1 MSQIAR
7 PREGNQ
13 LGGTASTAPQV
24 LPIITAAPGVRSKI
38 AAIVA
43 RDFSVTPLKVLIAGD
58 SNSRSGY
65 YANGNTTAR
74 ISTYERLCQYLGS
87 PMTGFTSL
95 ENPMSG
101 GCYVPFGPTA
111 QTNLY
116 DEFGNVRCQNSSNWI
131 KASPPASGQWTGGS
145 TSFVKDPASAGY
157 GAMRLDRRQSTYAQ
171 FAGKHDFEMTATR
184 MKVFFSVGQ
193 AASVQ
198 IDRNFGNTSMST
210 GATDATVAGNGFH
223 GTLTIR
229 FWDMVGAASI
239 SSTTVTATT
248 SNSLGFNHWGG
259 FTTDWITL
267 PNSGTYP
274 YIEIRCETAIG
285 VRVAVDGVWFDDG
298 APKVQVFDASY
309 PGRAINNISPI
320 TYNQSG
326 VSTDTAFTARRNYFM
341 GLRHLTKAVY
351 QFPVTFDGTS
361 YPLAGAPTHFPVFP
375 TGVDA
380 VLHPCIA
387 NDMASNTPAKIK
399 AELLAM
405 MAEFVVDNPDGIF
418 IHPII
423 LRGMGPLASL
433 DSYIAGTATVGG
445 VPNQS
450 CAMYRQAIYDVQVA
464 YPNNFVVMDLNA
476 AINNKFFAGVQPT
489 ATVLNNTLGFY
500 SISDGL
506 HTDPW
511 VEDTIALATS
521 LFLSGKL

>member
-1 MSQIAR
+1 MDFLDYGPKGGVVSAPPQI
-7 PREGNQ
+7 
-13 LGGTASTAPQV
+13 

-43 RDFSVTPLKVLIAGD
+43 RDFAVTPLKVLIAGD

-101 GCYVPFGPTA
+101 GCYVPFGPTP
-111 QTNLY
+111 QMNLY

-131 KASPPASGQWTGGS
+131 KAAPPTSGQFTGGS

-157 GAMRLDRRQSTYAQ
+157 AAMRLDRRQSTYAQ

-193 AASVQ
+193 SSAVQ
-198 IDRNFGNTSMST
+198 IDRLFGNTSMST
-210 GATDATVAGNGFH
+210 GATDATVVGNGFH

-248 SNSLGFNHWGG
+248 SNSRGLNHWGG
-259 FTTDWITL
+259 WTTDWITL
-267 PNSGTYP
+267 PNVGTYP

-298 APKVQVFDASY
+298 APKIQVFDGSY
-309 PGRAINNISPI
+309 PGRAIAHISPI
-320 TYNQSG
+320 TYSQLG
-326 VSTDTAFTARRNYFM
+326 VSTDTSFAARRNYM
-341 GLRHLTKAVY
+341 LGIRHLTKPQY
-351 QFPVTFDGTS
+351 LSPLTFDATD
-361 YPLAGAPTHFPVFP
+361 YALASAPTHYPVFS
-375 TGVDA
+375 GGLDA
-380 VLHPCIA
+380 VLHPCVANDIA
-387 NDMASNTPAKIK
+387 NDTPAKIK

-445 VPNQS
+445 IANQS
-450 CAMYRQAIYDVQVA
+450 WAMYRQAIYDVQVA
-464 YPNNFVVMDLNA
+464 YPNNFVVMDLNQ
-476 AINNKFFAGVQPT
+476 AINNKFFAGAQPT
-489 ATVLNNTLGFY
+489 ATTLNSTLGFY
-500 SISDGL
+500 SASDGL

-511 VEDTIALATS
+511 VEDNIALSTS
-521 LFLSGKL
+521 LFLSGKI

>member
-1 MSQIAR
+1 MGVQT
-7 PREGNQ
+7 
-13 LGGTASTAPQV
+13 LGPVSTTTPSV
-24 LPIITAAPGVRSKI
+24 LPIITASPGVRSKI

-43 RDFSVTPLKVLIAGD
+43 RDFTATPLKVVIAGD

-101 GCYVPFGPTA
+101 GCYVPFGPTP
-111 QTNLY
+111 QMNLY

-131 KASPPASGQWTGGS
+131 KAAPPISGNFTGGS

-157 GAMRLDRRQSTYAQ
+157 AAMRLDRRQSTYAQ
-171 FAGKHDFEMTATR
+171 FAGKHDFEMTASR

-198 IDRNFGNTSMST
+198 IDRSYGNTSMST
-210 GATDATVAGNGFH
+210 GATDATVVGNGFH

-229 FWDMVGAASI
+229 FYDLVGAASI

-248 SNSLGFNHWGG
+248 SSALGFNSWGG
-259 FTTDWITL
+259 WTTDWITL
-267 PNSGTYP
+267 PNVGTYP

-298 APKVQVFDASY
+298 APKVQVFDGSY
-309 PGRAINNISPI
+309 PGRANSHISPI
-320 TYNQSG
+320 TYSQLG
-326 VSTDTAFTARRNYFM
+326 VSTDTGFTARRNYFN
-341 GLRHLTKAVY
+341 GLRHLTKTNY
-351 QFPVTFDGTS
+351 LSPVTFDGTAYS
-361 YPLAGAPTHFPVFP
+361 LAASPTHYPLFSG
-375 TGVDA
+375 GVDA
-380 VLHPCIA
+380 VLHPCVA
-387 NDMASNTPAKIK
+387 NDIASNTPAKIK
-399 AELLAM
+399 AELLAT

-418 IHPII
+418 IQPII

-445 VPNQS
+445 IANQS
-450 CAMYRQAIYDVQVA
+450 WAMYRQAIYDVQIA
-464 YPNNFVVMDLNA
+464 YPNNFVVMDLNQ

-489 ATVLNNTLGFY
+489 ATVLNNTIGFY
-500 SISDGL
+500 SVSDGL

-521 LFLSGKL
+521 LFLSGKV